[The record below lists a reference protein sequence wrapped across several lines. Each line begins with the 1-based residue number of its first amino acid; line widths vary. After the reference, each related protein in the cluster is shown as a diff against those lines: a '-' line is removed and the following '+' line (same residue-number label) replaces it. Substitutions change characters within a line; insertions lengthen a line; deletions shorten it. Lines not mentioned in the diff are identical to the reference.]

1 MNSVFVR
8 KVILSDFSFFW
19 RGECN
24 GCDWI
29 DESLCNPDIHSK
41 AQVHLRVLHN
51 GGTINHANYKV
62 EVKGK

>member
-1 MNSVFVR
+1 MNSVFIR

-51 GGTINHANYKV
+51 GGVIVHDNWKQ
-62 EVKGK
+62 EVKGR